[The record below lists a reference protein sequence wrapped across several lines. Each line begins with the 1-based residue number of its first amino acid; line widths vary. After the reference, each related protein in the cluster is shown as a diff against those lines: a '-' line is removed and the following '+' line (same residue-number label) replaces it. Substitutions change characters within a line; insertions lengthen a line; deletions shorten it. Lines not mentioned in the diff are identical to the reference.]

1 MDLVLFPN
9 QLFEIKL
16 LKFTTPMVKTIYFIE
31 DPVFYGDRKGST
43 AVENLQLNQLRIA
56 YMYVVHQRYIKQLKE
71 AGYKVVFKSILDLFG
86 KDISYSF
93 LPKKCILYDPCDHVL
108 MKRLQSTDIQSTLL
122 ESPSFL
128 LSNQDIQTYRKDKK
142 TKRLQH
148 YDFYKFVK
156 HKLNILE
163 KVESQDKYNR
173 EPYRKDI
180 PMPPN
185 AFQHLFSNPKE
196 WASAIKWLEKTPFK
210 NNPSPSDEWNT
221 IIKTYLIH
229 LPLTSADVK
238 HWLLDFIKYRF
249 NNYGKYQDVVTSKN
263 VLLYHSG
270 LSIYLNNGLVTP
282 MEVIQAVS
290 KKKTDIQN
298 YEGFVRQV
306 IGWREYCRM
315 YYLQVASTDFRK
327 NIFKQPLQKKL
338 GEAWYNGQ
346 TDIPIVDET
355 IRYAF
360 NYGYLNHI
368 QRLMVMA
375 NYMTLS
381 NIHADRIY
389 QWMYEFSLDSY
400 EWVMIF
406 NCYSMG
412 SWSDG
417 GLAMRKPYISSAN
430 YILKMTDAT
439 KGDWIIIWN
448 KRFQTFLK
456 KHQSILKH
464 TQLANL
470 VN

>member
-1 MDLVLFPN
+1 MDLILFPN

-16 LKFTTPMVKTIYFIE
+16 LKSNTPMVKTIYFIE
-31 DPVFYGDRKGST
+31 DPVFYGDRKGSG
-43 AVENLQLNQLRIA
+43 AVENLQLNQLRIM

-71 AGYKVVFKSILDLFG
+71 AGYKVIFKSILDLFG
-86 KDISYSF
+86 KTHSYSF
-93 LPKKCILYDPCDHVL
+93 LPKNCILYDPCDHVL
-108 MKRLQSTDIQSTLL
+108 MKRLESTNINWTIINN
-122 ESPSFL
+122 PSFL
-128 LSNQDIQTYRKDKK
+128 LTNQDIELYRKNKE
-142 TKRLQH
+142 TKRFQH
-148 YDFYKFVK
+148 HDFYKFVK
-156 HKLNILE
+156 NKLKILE
-163 KVESQDKYNR
+163 NVPSQDKYNR
-173 EPYRKDI
+173 EPYKKDI

-185 AFQHLFSNPKE
+185 AFQHLFSNSRE
-196 WASAIKWLEKTPFK
+196 WESVIKWLEKTPFQ
-210 NNPSPSDEWNT
+210 NNPRPLLEWKV
-221 IIKTYLIH
+221 IIDNYLIH

-238 HWLLDFIKYRF
+238 QWLFDFIKNRF
-249 NNYGKYQDVVTSKN
+249 NNYGKYQDVVTTEN

-270 LSIYLNNGLVTP
+270 LSIYLNNGLITP
-282 MEVIQAVS
+282 MEVIQAIS

-315 YYLQVASTDFRK
+315 YYLQVATKDFKK

-338 GEAWYNGQ
+338 NEAWYTGE
-346 TDIPIVDET
+346 TEIPIVNET
-355 IRYAF
+355 IQYAF

-400 EWVMIF
+400 EWVMVF

-417 GLAMRKPYISSAN
+417 GLAMRKPYISSSN
-430 YILKMTDAT
+430 YILKMSDAK
-439 KGDWIIIWN
+439 KGDWMILWN
-448 KRFQTFLK
+448 KKFQTFLK
-456 KHQSILKH
+456 KNHTILEH

-470 VN
+470 L